1 MTRPT
6 VVQHCCR
13 LLSGSAAACATFLLS
28 PCAHFLRRV
37 TFFPRRP
44 QSADP
49 PGGPA
54 CVHRR
59 RIPAHAALGRDGQ
72 QRTQG
77 RLPDDHPLL
86 PGPALRSRSG
96 KPKKKGKKITRKEG
110 KKRSTAEPL
119 LVFAQVAPRW
129 TWRERTSAAWSTAR
143 RWTASLWC
151 SATGAWASSR
161 R

>member
-6 VVQHCCR
+6 VVQHCCH
-13 LLSGSAAACATFLLS
+13 LFSGPAAAGATFPVHRALIILRHVTLL
-28 PCAHFLRRV
+28 
-37 TFFPRRP
+37 PRRPPAP

-54 CVHRR
+54 GVHRR
-59 RIPAHAALGRDGQ
+59 RIPPHAALGRDGQ

-86 PGPALRSRSG
+86 PGPAVRSRSEQ
-96 KPKKKGKKITRKEG
+96 PEKEENSPG
-110 KKRSTAEPL
+110 ERERSGSTAEPL

-129 TWRERTSAAWSTAR
+129 TWREPTSAAWSTA
-143 RWTASLWC
+143 
-151 SATGAWASSR
+151 
-161 R
+161 